1 MKENGADQNPVLRDP
16 DVRLMLR
23 AKEGDQT
30 AFTQL
35 VSTYQDRVVGLLTH
49 LLQNQDAAED
59 LAQEVFIR
67 VYRARH
73 GYVPTAKFATWLFRI
88 TNNLARNYRRDMG
101 RRRETLFNV
110 NESGPLGPLP
120 GERLLPDKSG
130 MMPTRLADK
139 TEMCA
144 IVQAALASL
153 NDEQRLVVLLHK
165 FEEMTYEDIAAT
177 LDKSPAAVKSLMAR
191 ARDHLR
197 EQLEPFVKQ
206 GVPG

>member
-1 MKENGADQNPVLRDP
+1 VKQNGADQNPVLRDP

-73 GYVPTAKFATWLFRI
+73 GYVPTAKFVTWLFRI
-88 TNNLARNYRRDMG
+88 ANNLASNYRRDMG
-101 RRRETLFNV
+101 RRRETSFDLKD
-110 NESGPLGPLP
+110 SGPNGPFP
-120 GERLLPDKSG
+120 GERLLADKSG

-139 TEMCA
+139 TEMRA
-144 IVQAALASL
+144 IVQSALASL

-165 FEEMTYEDIAAT
+165 FEEMTYDDIAAT
-177 LDKSPAAVKSLMAR
+177 LEKSPAAVKSLMAR

-206 GVPG
+206 GVLG